1 MLKRIPP
8 YWILMAPG
16 LLIFLLVFII
26 PVARLAVLSFRKN
39 TPSGIAEEG
48 FVWDH
53 YIKFFTDP
61 HYLGIL
67 GRTLSISLIVS
78 LICLVLGYSLAYGA
92 SRAPQNRKIVLLML
106 IALPLLTSATIRNF
120 GWIII
125 LGRNGL
131 INKALMGLGI
141 IEEPLKLLY
150 TETGVVIALVHVLL
164 PYMVLV
170 LFSVLEGLDR
180 NLESAA
186 ANLGASRPKVFFLVT
201 LPLSMPGIVAG
212 TLLVFSICISFFVTP
227 ALIGGPRV
235 QLMATEIYNQT
246 INLLNWPFA
255 SALSMILLVTV
266 LIVTTLYNRALSRSK
281 TGGARLI

>member
-16 LLIFLLVFII
+16 LLIFFLIFII
-26 PVARLAVLSFRKN
+26 PVARLAMLSFREN
-39 TPSGIAEEG
+39 TPSGIAEAG

-53 YIKFFTDP
+53 YVKFFTDP
-61 HYLGIL
+61 YYLGIL
-67 GRTLSISLIVS
+67 GRTLTLSLIVS

-92 SRAPQNRKIVLLML
+92 SRAKDNRKIILLML

-125 LGRNGL
+125 MGRNGL
-131 INKALMGLGI
+131 INQTLMGLGI
-141 IEEPLKLLY
+141 IGEPLKLLY

-164 PYMVLV
+164 PYMVLI
-170 LFSVLEGLDR
+170 LFSVLDGLDR

-212 TLLVFSICISFFVTP
+212 TLLVFSISISFFVTP
-227 ALIGGPRV
+227 SLIGGPKV

-266 LIVTTLYNRALSRSK
+266 LIVTTLYNRALSRSR